1 MYLTGLNGAAVGSR
15 KQVGRHLVIQ
25 PLACREPPDL
35 DAGEGEGTSK
45 RSARVAAHVR
55 ADQDPR
61 QPPERVIRR
70 QRLGIGHV
78 QGCA

>member
-1 MYLTGLNGAAVGSR
+1 MSLAELNGAAVGSS
-15 KQVGRHLVIQ
+15 KEVGRHLVLQ
-25 PLACREPPDL
+25 PLAGREPPDL
-35 DAGEGEGTSK
+35 VAGEGEGASE
-45 RSARVAAHVR
+45 RSARVAGHVR

-78 QGCA
+78 